1 MADKYKC
8 PHCNVSMSTSVKLT
22 TPPTHKCQKR
32 ANRLLPLVQVET
44 KEKTPK

>member
-1 MADKYKC
+1 
-8 PHCNVSMSTSVKLT
+8 MSTSVKLSV
-22 TPPTHKCQKR
+22 PPTHKCQKR